1 MTGFSGFAKGIT
13 PAETNSLI
21 GEPVFSLED
30 LKNGFKQS
38 FWENMDKVLKVKQL
52 LSPLS
57 NLRYKQGTGFLITPP
72 EILIEQEEKK
82 KFKEPYPSLEVENDH
97 RVW

>member
-21 GEPVFSLED
+21 GEPVFSLDD

-38 FWENMDKVLKVKQL
+38 VWENMDKVLKLKQVPKIVKDNYTRAKI
-52 LSPLS
+52 PFIPKDIKIMPMPKTE
-57 NLRYKQGTGFLITPP
+57 NLEKEYL
-72 EILIEQEEKK
+72 EELNKK
-82 KFKEPYPSLEVENDH
+82 KIMF
-97 RVW
+97 